1 MVARS
6 RIVPFTGLLL
16 ALVVPSIGL
25 TRYLPQVAGFDPMYV
40 REWFWWT
47 LLALVLLDVLA
58 IERRPLASI
67 GFRRTSWRT
76 AVLGILAGIVATIGI
91 AAIVLVVFPRL
102 GLHANTSEMNKVLQT
117 PFWNRFFL
125 VTRAATMEET
135 LFRGYGVERLNELT
149 GSRWFAGAISWAA
162 FTVAH
167 LSSWG
172 WAQLIVA
179 GWGGMILTVLYLWRR
194 DLISNMTAHWVA
206 DAAGFLLPDG

>member
-47 LLALVLLDVLA
+47 LLALVLLYVLA

-67 GFRRTSWRT
+67 GFRRPSWRT

-117 PFWNRFFL
+117 PFWYRFFL
-125 VTRAATMEET
+125 VTRAATTEET

-206 DAAGFLLPDG
+206 DAAGFLLPHG

>member
-47 LLALVLLDVLA
+47 LLALVLLYVLA

-67 GFRRTSWRT
+67 GFRRPSWRT

-117 PFWNRFFL
+117 PFWYRF
-125 VTRAATMEET
+125 
-135 LFRGYGVERLNELT
+135 
-149 GSRWFAGAISWAA
+149 
-162 FTVAH
+162 
-167 LSSWG
+167 SS
-172 WAQLIVA
+172 
-179 GWGGMILTVLYLWRR
+179 
-194 DLISNMTAHWVA
+194 
-206 DAAGFLLPDG
+206 